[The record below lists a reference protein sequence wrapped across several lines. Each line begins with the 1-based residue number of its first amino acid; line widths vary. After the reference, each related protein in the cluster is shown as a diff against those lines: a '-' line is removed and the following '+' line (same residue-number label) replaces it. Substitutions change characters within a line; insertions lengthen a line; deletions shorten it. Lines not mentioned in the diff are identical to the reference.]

1 MTLMDAG
8 DAYLQ
13 YLIVEK
19 GDSSKTKKSYKEDL
33 SEFFELV
40 KDKKVNDLSEK
51 DLECFIS
58 YLSKKD

>member
-19 GDSSKTKKSYKEDL
+19 GDSSKTKESYKEDL
-33 SEFFELV
+33 SEFLIWL
-40 KDKKVNDLSEK
+40 KIKK
-51 DLECFIS
+51 
-58 YLSKKD
+58 

>member
-19 GDSSKTKKSYKEDL
+19 VILQRLRSLIKRICL
-33 SEFFELV
+33 SF
-40 KDKKVNDLSEK
+40 
-51 DLECFIS
+51 
-58 YLSKKD
+58 